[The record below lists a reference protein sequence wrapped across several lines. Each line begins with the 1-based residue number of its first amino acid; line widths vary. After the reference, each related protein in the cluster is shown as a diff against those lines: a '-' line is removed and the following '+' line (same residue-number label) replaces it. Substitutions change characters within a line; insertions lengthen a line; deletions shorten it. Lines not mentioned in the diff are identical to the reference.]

1 MEIYKYQYV
10 TENAFA
16 EKAILLAFY
25 RGGNVKDG
33 LWMAKN
39 RYRGK
44 GVSEQK
50 VTVHHVHVADGGQA
64 ILGSVER

>member
-16 EKAILLAFY
+16 EKAILLAFD

-33 LWMAKN
+33 LGAAVPYYKKRN
-39 RYRGK
+39 
-44 GVSEQK
+44 
-50 VTVHHVHVADGGQA
+50 
-64 ILGSVER
+64 

>member
-16 EKAILLAFY
+16 EKAILLAFD

-33 LWMAKN
+33 LVMKAF
-39 RYRGK
+39 
-44 GVSEQK
+44 
-50 VTVHHVHVADGGQA
+50 
-64 ILGSVER
+64 

>member
-1 MEIYKYQYV
+1 MGIYKYQYV

-33 LWMAKN
+33 F
-39 RYRGK
+39 R
-44 GVSEQK
+44 E
-50 VTVHHVHVADGGQA
+50 T
-64 ILGSVER
+64 ISVVKRKAG